1 MVGTARMSAVA
12 ERHRADVRPLDVAGR
27 RRAAGLARGA
37 APRSLGLVAAL
48 ALLGFLLLAS
58 VAVGSKPI
66 ALATVLDALLGYDDR
81 LEDHLIVRD
90 LRLPRTEVALLVG
103 VALGLGGAV
112 MQGVARNP
120 LADPGILGV
129 NAGAALMVVVA
140 IYVFGV
146 GSLYGYVW
154 FAFAGALAASVAVY
168 AIGSMGREGATP
180 IKLSLA
186 GAALTAFLA
195 SVTTAILLID
205 AATLDQYRFWAVGSL
220 AGRDGSIAVQ
230 LAPFVV
236 AGALIALACGPALN
250 TLALGDDLARGLGQR
265 VGRAR
270 AASAAAVVLL
280 CGAATAAAGP
290 IGFVG
295 LVVPHVARLICGPDY
310 RWILPYSLV
319 LAPILLLAADVLGRV
334 IVRPAE
340 LQVGIVTAVIG
351 APLFVWL
358 VRRRNLAEL

>member
-1 MVGTARMSAVA
+1 VNAVA
-12 ERHRADVRPLDVAGR
+12 EPQVRHVRPLDVPER
-27 RRAAGLARGA
+27 RRDAGVARGA
-37 APRSLGLVAAL
+37 APRTVGLLVALVVLGAL
-48 ALLGFLLLAS
+48 VLLS

-66 ALATVLDALLGYDDR
+66 ALGTVLDALLAYDDR
-81 LEDHLIVRD
+81 VEDHLIVRD
-90 LRLPRTEVALLVG
+90 LRLPRTEVAVLVG
-103 VALGLGGAV
+103 AALGLGGAV

-140 IYVFGV
+140 ISVFGV
-146 GSLYGYVW
+146 ASLYGYVW
-154 FAFAGALAASVAVY
+154 FAFAGALGASVAVY
-168 AIGSMGREGATP
+168 GIGSLGREGATP

-186 GAALTAFLA
+186 GAALTAFLG
-195 SVTTAILLID
+195 SVTTAILLLD

-220 AGRDGSIAVQ
+220 AGRDSAIAAQV
-230 LAPFVV
+230 APFVIV
-236 AGALIALACGPALN
+236 GALVALACGPALN
-250 TLALGDDLARGLGQR
+250 ALALGDDLARGLGQR

-270 AASAAAVVLL
+270 AASAAAVVVL

-310 RWILPYSLV
+310 RWILPYSLL
-319 LAPILLLAADVLGRV
+319 LAPILLLAADILGRV
-334 IVRPAE
+334 VIRPAE
-340 LQVGIVTAVIG
+340 LQVGIVTAAIG
-351 APLFVWL
+351 APFFVWL

>member
-1 MVGTARMSAVA
+1 VSTAAPAPIA
-12 ERHRADVRPLDVAGR
+12 EARPLDVPER
-27 RRAAGLARGA
+27 RVQAGLVRGA
-37 APRSLGLVAAL
+37 APRAVG
-48 ALLGFLLLAS
+48 LLGAVVVLGILLLLS

-66 ALATVLDALLGYDDR
+66 AFGTVLDALVGYDER

-103 VALGLGGAV
+103 VALGLSGAV

-129 NAGAALMVVVA
+129 NAGAALMVVVG

-146 GSLYGYVW
+146 ASLYGYVW
-154 FAFAGALAASVAVY
+154 FAFAGALVASVAVY
-168 AIGSMGREGATP
+168 AIGSLGREGATP

-186 GAALTAFLA
+186 GAAITAFLA
-195 SVTTAILLID
+195 SVTTAILLLD

-220 AGRDGSIAVQ
+220 AGRDAEIAAQ
-230 LAPFVV
+230 LAPFII
-236 AGALIALACGPALN
+236 AGALVALACGPALN
-250 TLALGDDLARGLGQR
+250 ALALGDDLARGLGQR

-319 LAPILLLAADVLGRV
+319 LAPILLLGADVLGRV
-334 IVRPAE
+334 LIRPAE
-340 LQVGIVTAVIG
+340 LQVGIVTAAIG
-351 APLFVWL
+351 APFFVWL

>member
-1 MVGTARMSAVA
+1 MSAVA
-12 ERHRADVRPLDVAGR
+12 GPQVADLRPLDVPGR
-27 RRAAGLARGA
+27 RRDAGVMRGA
-37 APRSLGLVAAL
+37 APRTLGLLAAFV
-48 ALLGFLLLAS
+48 LLGVLVLVS

-66 ALATVLDALLGYDDR
+66 APGTVLEALFGYDDR
-81 LEDHLIVRD
+81 LEEHVIVRD

-103 VALGLGGAV
+103 VALGLSGAV

-129 NAGAALMVVVA
+129 NAGAALMVVVG

-146 GSLYGYVW
+146 ANLYGYVW
-154 FAFAGALAASVAVY
+154 FAFAGALVASVAVY
-168 AIGSMGREGATP
+168 AIGSLGREGATP

-195 SVTTAILLID
+195 SLTTAILLLD

-220 AGRDGSIAVQ
+220 AGRDASIAAQV
-230 LAPFVV
+230 APFVI

-250 TLALGDDLARGLGQR
+250 ALALGDDLARGLGQR

-319 LAPILLLAADVLGRV
+319 LAPILLLGADILGRV
-334 IVRPAE
+334 IIRPAE
-340 LQVGIVTAVIG
+340 LQAGIVTAAIG
-351 APLFVWL
+351 APFFVWL